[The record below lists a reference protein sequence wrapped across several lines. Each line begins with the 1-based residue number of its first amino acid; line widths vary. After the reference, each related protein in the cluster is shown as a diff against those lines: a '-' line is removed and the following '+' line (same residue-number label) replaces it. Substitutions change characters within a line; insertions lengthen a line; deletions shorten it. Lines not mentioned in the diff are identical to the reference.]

1 MMKAASSALPA
12 LWVRSVAET
21 DFEESVPKPPRITL
35 MKERFIARHMM

>member
-12 LWVRSVAET
+12 LWVRSVAVT
-21 DFEESVPKPPRITL
+21 ARAESVPKPPRITL